1 MHQFD
6 DYYIGQQATI
16 TENFTAEKVLSF
28 AQLSGDFNPI
38 HIDEAYS
45 KKTHFKKC
53 IVHGTYVT
61 SVIGTVLGTK
71 LPGLGTVLISQEH
84 NFLKPV
90 FVGDTVTLSA
100 EIIEIKTDKKII
112 FLAIKGINSN
122 NEVIISGK
130 AVTKKIY

>member
-1 MHQFD
+1 MYQFD
-6 DYYIGQQATI
+6 DYYIGQQAI
-16 TENFTAEKVLSF
+16 IIESFTAENVLSF

-84 NFLKPV
+84 KFLKPV
-90 FVGDTVTLSA
+90 FVGDTITLSV
-100 EIIEIKTDKKII
+100 EIVEIKSEKKII
-112 FLAIKGINSN
+112 SLDIKCINSN
-122 NEVIISGK
+122 NELLITGK
-130 AVTKKIY
+130 ATTKKIY